1 MDISAISKPQKA
13 DLLVSFLDI
22 QNFSGISRTLPDP
35 LALFDLLDSVAV
47 LMTRELEGAG
57 GYVVKFIGDECLAVF
72 PEDLAD
78 RGIGALAAA
87 KRGVQRHLGDRGFPS
102 MLRVTA
108 HFGEVAIGPFGEG
121 RSRQLDVIGDTV
133 NIAASL
139 GRGEHRG
146 RLIISPQVFRK
157 LSPPPLVYVAEE

>member
-57 GYVVKFIGDECLAVF
+57 G
-72 PEDLAD
+72 
-78 RGIGALAAA
+78 
-87 KRGVQRHLGDRGFPS
+87 
-102 MLRVTA
+102 
-108 HFGEVAIGPFGEG
+108 
-121 RSRQLDVIGDTV
+121 
-133 NIAASL
+133 
-139 GRGEHRG
+139 
-146 RLIISPQVFRK
+146 
-157 LSPPPLVYVAEE
+157 